1 MFDGHDETHSPSD
14 ASWLFAHVRQN
25 VDDPAQVLQDESQAG
40 MTRQQMSGAQ

>member
-25 VDDPAQVLQDESQAG
+25 VDDPAQVLQDESQAE
-40 MTRQQMSGAQ
+40 MACKQMSGTQ